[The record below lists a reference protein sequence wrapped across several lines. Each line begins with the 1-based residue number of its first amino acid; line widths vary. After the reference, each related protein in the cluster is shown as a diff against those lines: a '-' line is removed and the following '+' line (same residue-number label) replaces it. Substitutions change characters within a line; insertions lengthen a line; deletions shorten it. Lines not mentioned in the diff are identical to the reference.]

1 MQSTNRNLKLAN
13 LIVDPSCGPY
23 IFKIYGQYAEY
34 FQVSNNSLFL
44 VDNSILNVSGNYAIT
59 ISIEDPSNRFDSI
72 QKTYTLVVKKCEN
85 LNITTTLDP
94 ESTTTTDPES
104 TTTTTTADPE
114 ALAPPIYL
122 TTQDFLCDTIEQ
134 VFTVV
139 PDSSHLSYFSGY
151 FGYLDYIIEMSL
163 NSGAWNVVYPQSR
176 ISNSEVRS
184 YINFTDVGG
193 YANFRVKA
201 VLIDYQTGLS
211 KESDYKYDS
220 RTYVLCDV

>member
-1 MQSTNRNLKLAN
+1 VL
-13 LIVDPSCGPY
+13 
-23 IFKIYGQYAEY
+23 
-34 FQVSNNSLFL
+34 NNALFL
-44 VDNSILNVSGNYAIT
+44 VDNSILKIAGNYTIT

-85 LNITTTLDP
+85 LTITTTLDP
-94 ESTTTTDPES
+94 ESTTTTQTPTTP
-104 TTTTTTADPE
+104 TTTTTTTDPE
-114 ALAPPIYL
+114 ELVPPIFL

-139 PDSSHLSYFSGY
+139 PDSSHFSYFSGY
-151 FGYLDYIIEMSL
+151 FGYLDYLIEMSL

-184 YINFTDVGG
+184 YINFTDVSG

-211 KESDYKYDS
+211 KESNYKYDS
-220 RTYVLCDV
+220 RTYALCDV